1 MSTSTTVPVSEVER
15 LSTGAYKLIDGLAVA
30 KLAGRTDPYFAHT
43 QQRRNPTFPRQMMGG
58 PGKGKALWSKAAVEA
73 WLVGYRNNPVEGE
86 KVPPRLRDRI
96 TSTLDNAMARQIIC
110 RGWRRGGKAITSA
123 RLSASRQQSNH

>member
-1 MSTSTTVPVSEVER
+1 MSASTTLSTS
-15 LSTGAYKLIDGLAVA
+15 ADKLIDGLAVA

-43 QQRRNPTFPRQMMGG
+43 LQRRNPTFPRQMMGG

-73 WLVGYRNNPVEGE
+73 WLVSHRNNPMAVENI
-86 KVPPRLRDRI
+86 PPRLRERT

-110 RGWRRGGKAITSA
+110 RGWQRGGKSI
-123 RLSASRQQSNH
+123 RERSNH